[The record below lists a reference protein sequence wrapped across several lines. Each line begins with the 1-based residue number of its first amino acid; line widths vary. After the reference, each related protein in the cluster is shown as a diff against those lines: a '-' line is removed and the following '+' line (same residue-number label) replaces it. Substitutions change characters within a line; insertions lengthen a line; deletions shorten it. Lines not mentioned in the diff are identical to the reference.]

1 MAADVGPD
9 VVQGTR
15 SASRLLGSVVR
26 AANTTAPL
34 ISDVGQ
40 KKYYI
45 KRRLC
50 QTFENSFGFCLQP
63 VTIEF

>member
-1 MAADVGPD
+1 MIAAKTGVLKVAADVGPD

-40 KKYYI
+40 KNI
-45 KRRLC
+45 
-50 QTFENSFGFCLQP
+50 
-63 VTIEF
+63 I